1 MIATLIALIGGFLIP
16 SLLGLPIFFSFLLG
30 SLLAVGINPN
40 LDVSFLMSSFFY
52 SLNNYPLLAI
62 PLFMYAGDLMVEGK
76 TAGKLINL
84 ASMPLGRLPAYQ
96 GALTIVGSGLYG
108 AVNGSGP
115 ATASAVGSM
124 VAPAMKKSGYPN
136 GYIGAVIAA
145 SGMLGML
152 IPPSVPFILFGFAT
166 NTSITKLFIAGVM
179 PGILMILLFL
189 GWNHVYALKLKKK
202 GILLNEGAIDGF
214 EKSKTQKLKEGIWAA
229 LMPIIIL
236 GGIYSG
242 LFTPTE
248 AAAVGVVYS
257 IIIGMFVY
265 KGFDLKGLMQVTKR
279 ATYNILTI
287 MMGLVFISM
296 FGRII
301 TYLNVSELVVGWIS
315 SITQSKIV
323 ILLLV
328 NVVMLIWGMFMDP
341 LAGCLMLGP
350 LFYKLIVETVGMNA
364 IQYGVM
370 MVVNLGLGVTTPPLA
385 VNMFIGMRLADAK
398 FSEIFKE
405 LVPFI
410 LLGLVL
416 ILLVTFIPGI
426 SLVLIR

>member
-1 MIATLIALIGGFLIP
+1 MTATLIALLAGFLIP

-30 SLLAVGINPN
+30 SLLAVGINPT
-40 LDVSFLMSSFFY
+40 LDVNFLMSSFFY
-52 SLNNYPLLAI
+52 GLNNYPLLAI
-62 PLFMYAGDLMVEGK
+62 PLFMYAGDLMVSGK
-76 TAGKLINL
+76 TASKLINL
-84 ASMPLGRLPAYQ
+84 ASVLLGKVPAYQ
-96 GALTIVGSGLYG
+96 GALTIVASGLYG

-136 GYIGAVIAA
+136 GYTGAVIAA

-166 NTSITKLFIAGVM
+166 NTSITKLFVAGIL

-189 GWNHVYALKLKKK
+189 VWNHVNALRLKKQ
-202 GILLNEGAIDGF
+202 GILLNESSIDGS
-214 EKSKTQKLKEGIWAA
+214 EKTKIQKIKEGVWAA
-229 LMPIIIL
+229 MMPVIIL

-248 AAAVGVVYS
+248 AAAVGVIYS

-265 KGFDLKGLMQVTKR
+265 KGFNLKGFMQATKQ

-287 MMGLVFISM
+287 MLGIVFISM

-301 TYLNVSELVVGWIS
+301 TYLNVSELVAGWLT
-315 SITQSKIV
+315 SITQSKII
-323 ILLLV
+323 ILLLI
-328 NVVMLIWGMFMDP
+328 NAIMLIWGMFMDP
-341 LAGCLMLGP
+341 LTGCLMLGP
-350 LFYKLIVETVGMNA
+350 LFYKLVVEILGMDA
-364 IQYGVM
+364 VQYGVM

-385 VNMFIGMRLADAK
+385 INMFIGMRLSNAK
-398 FSEIFKE
+398 YSEILKE
-405 LVPFI
+405 LIPFI
-410 LLGLVL
+410 LIGLVL
-416 ILLVTFIPGI
+416 ILLVTFVPGI
-426 SLVLIR
+426 SMIFVR